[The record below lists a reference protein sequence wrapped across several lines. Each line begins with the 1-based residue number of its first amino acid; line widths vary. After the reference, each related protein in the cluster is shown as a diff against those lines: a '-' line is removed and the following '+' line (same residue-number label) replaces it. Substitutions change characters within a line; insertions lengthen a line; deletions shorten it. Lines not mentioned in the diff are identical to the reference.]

1 MSMNRFLSEC
11 QHVMTRVLFPGQ
23 DVIGDEDDK
32 WIFPSGWEMKLAGKS
47 HCPHNL
53 QRAPVRGQELL
64 PIGGRAQSGGP
75 FSSCQGSCVSDFNGV
90 VVVKQAP
97 SHPQEWDEQRPFWRA
112 ACNVWVTLYL
122 NLYS

>member
-1 MSMNRFLSEC
+1 MSMNRFLSEW

-53 QRAPVRGQELL
+53 QRAPVRGPGAPADRWE
-64 PIGGRAQSGGP
+64 
-75 FSSCQGSCVSDFNGV
+75 GSVRRTVFFVSRQLCF
-90 VVVKQAP
+90 
-97 SHPQEWDEQRPFWRA
+97 
-112 ACNVWVTLYL
+112 
-122 NLYS
+122 